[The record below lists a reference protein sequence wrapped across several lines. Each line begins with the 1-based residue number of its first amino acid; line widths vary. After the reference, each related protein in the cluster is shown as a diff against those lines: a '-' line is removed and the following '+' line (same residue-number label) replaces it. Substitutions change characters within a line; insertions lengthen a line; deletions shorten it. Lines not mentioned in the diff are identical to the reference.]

1 MPTHSQDSDQTMR
14 ADDPDMTKLREDQAG
29 DGDGEPAGDSTTGED
44 RAPSASPHSEPL
56 VFTVPHALDG
66 FRLDM
71 FLSRSYTQRSRAFFQ
86 RCIKDGLAL
95 LNGEACRQRDLVRTN
110 DTVIVQWPER
120 PEIDIQPE
128 QIDFEVVKE
137 DDDVLVINKPSG
149 LVVHPAKG
157 NWTGTLV
164 QALLHYDAEHFGQ
177 LLDENL
183 RPGIVHR
190 LDKDTSGVMVV
201 AKNEGAR
208 LALKRAF
215 AERRVEKTYL
225 TLVLGE
231 FGVVTGRMENLIG
244 RNPRHPTK
252 MAVLPNRGKRAA
264 TRYRVLDTAQGISLV
279 EVNIET
285 GRTHQI
291 RVHFSHILHPVLGD
305 SLYGGCR
312 RDVAIMPARQMLHA
326 WKLMFPHPKTN
337 VSRQYMA
344 SPPQDF
350 QNTLAA
356 LGMRPIGLAPKG
368 ENPHIDPDYRIE

>member
-1 MPTHSQDSDQTMR
+1 MNDDSDMTEPSDAPVEDVPGEGSISAQ
-14 ADDPDMTKLREDQAG
+14 AD
-29 DGDGEPAGDSTTGED
+29 
-44 RAPSASPHSEPL
+44 PL
-56 VFTVPHALDG
+56 TFTVPHTMDG

-71 FLSRSYTQRSRAFFQ
+71 FLSRIYKHRSRAFFQ
-86 RCIKDGLAL
+86 RCIKEGLAL

-110 DTVIVQWPER
+110 DAVTVHWPER

-128 QIDFEVVKE
+128 EIDFEIVSE
-137 DDDVLVINKPSG
+137 DDDVLVINKPPG

-164 QALLHYDAEHFGQ
+164 QGLLHYDAEHFGE
-177 LLDENL
+177 LLDEDL

-208 LALKRAF
+208 LALKLAF

-231 FGVVTGRMENLIG
+231 FGVVTGRVENLIG

-264 TRYRVLDTAQGISLV
+264 TRYRVLDTAHGVSLV

-291 RVHFSHILHPVLGD
+291 RVHFSHMLHPVLGD
-305 SLYGGCR
+305 SLYGGRR
-312 RDVAIMPARQMLHA
+312 RDLAVLPDRQMLHA
-326 WKLMFPHPKTN
+326 WKLMFPHPSTN

-344 SPPQDF
+344 PPPQDF
-350 QNTLAA
+350 QEALAA
-356 LGMRPIGLAPKG
+356 LGMRPIGRAPKA
-368 ENPHIDPDYRIE
+368 ENPHIDADHDLE